1 MSKTAFKA
9 QQKLL
14 EVFAGKLEEFY
25 LAGGTALALFYFRHR
40 LSEDLD
46 FFTQQFERTRVIRII
61 EKLEGQFP
69 KKTITLEAEQSR
81 PERARMMIYHVH
93 WAKKEFIK
101 IDFVEDFLKLIKPL
115 KMVDYIPV
123 LSLEDIFLRKIFAIT
138 GAFQATD
145 QAGRKQLLG
154 GRQEA
159 KDFYDLYCLSHTFMP
174 LSKFAIEY
182 CDAVRQEGMIHWFHT
197 YDRFEMKTGL
207 LDLKTNEKTDYREI
221 ERHFKNEIDRLVD
234 KGIGL

>member
-1 MSKTAFKA
+1 MSKAVLKT
-9 QQKLL
+9 QKDLL
-14 EVFAGKLEEFY
+14 AALGEKLEGFY
-25 LAGGTALALFYFRHR
+25 LAGGTALALFYFQHR

-61 EKLEGQFP
+61 EKLAGQFP

-81 PERARMMIYHVH
+81 PERARMMIYYVH
-93 WAKKEFIK
+93 WTKKEFIK
-101 IDFVEDFLKLIKPL
+101 IDFVEDFLKLAKPL
-115 KMVDYIPV
+115 KVVDRVSV

-138 GAFQATD
+138 GAIQGTD
-145 QAGRKQLLG
+145 QVGRKQLLG

-159 KDFYDLYCLSHTFMP
+159 KDLYDLYCLSHTFMP

-182 CDAVRQEGMIHWFHT
+182 CDAARQEGIIHWFHT
-197 YDRFEMKTGL
+197 YDRFKMKTGL

-221 ERHFKNEIDRLVD
+221 ERHFKSEIDRLVE